1 MILVVLVLMLLLAAP
16 AQAAGSGGAE
26 ATPFTVAPANV
37 AAGQPVTISLRAQPG
52 TLARVDFIAPGK
64 AAVRA
69 KLGRVGRSGAL
80 TATWTVA
87 LGGGQYTAR
96 LALTKGRSTRYARSG
111 VNVTTPATFSTASG
125 SAIFPVQ
132 GPFTF
137 GGDQSRFGVGRPG
150 HIHEGQDIAADEGTP
165 VVAPVAG
172 SVFWIAYQADGAGY
186 YVVIAGADARHYV
199 FMHLQANSTLVTKD
213 QAIAAGQRIAS
224 VGSTGGST
232 GPHLHF
238 EIWLNGWRA
247 SKASIPID
255 PLPDLQAWSGASTP
269 ST

>member
-1 MILVVLVLMLLLAAP
+1 MIVVALLLILVFAAP

-37 AAGQPVTISLRAQPG
+37 AAGQRVTISLRAQAG

-64 AAVRA
+64 PAVRA
-69 KLGRVGRSGAL
+69 RLGRVGRTGAL

-96 LALTKGRSTRYARSG
+96 LALTRGRSTRYVRSG
-111 VNVTTPATFSTASG
+111 ISVTTPASFSTAT
-125 SAIFPVQ
+125 SATFPVQ

-150 HIHEGQDIAADEGTP
+150 HLHEGQDIAADEGTP

-172 SVFWIAYQADGAGY
+172 SVYWIAYQADGAGY

-199 FMHLQANSTLVTKD
+199 FMHLQANSTIVTKG

-238 EIWLNGWRA
+238 EIWVNGWRA
-247 SKASIPID
+247 SKASMPID
-255 PLPDLQAWSGASTP
+255 PLPELQAWSGASIS